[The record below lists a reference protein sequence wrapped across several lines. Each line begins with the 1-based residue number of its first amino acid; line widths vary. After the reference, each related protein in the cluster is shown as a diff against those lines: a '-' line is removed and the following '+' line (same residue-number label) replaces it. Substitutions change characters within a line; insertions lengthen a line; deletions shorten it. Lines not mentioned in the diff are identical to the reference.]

1 MRVRWLRTARFNLDS
16 IYAYIAQDNPQ
27 AASRVIQQIVER
39 VDDLAANPNLD
50 TSRPGRVAGIRE
62 LVIPPSYIIPFR
74 IKGGELQVIRVF
86 HTPQRWP
93 EKRP

>member
-1 MRVRWLRTARFNLDS
+1 MRVRWLRKARLNLDS

-50 TSRPGRVAGIRE
+50 TSRPGRVAGTRE
-62 LVIPPSYIIPFR
+62 LVIPWHYLNRCICIFAQSLHERYR
-74 IKGGELQVIRVF
+74 VIR
-86 HTPQRWP
+86 
-93 EKRP
+93 

>member
-1 MRVRWLRTARFNLDS
+1 MRVRWLRKARLNLDS
-16 IYAYIAQDNPQ
+16 IHAYIAHDNPQ

-50 TSRPGRVAGIRE
+50 TSRPGRVAGTRE

-74 IKGGELQVIRVF
+74 IKGEVLQVIRVF
-86 HTPQRWP
+86 HTRQRWP
-93 EKRP
+93 DKLP

>member
-1 MRVRWLRTARFNLDS
+1 MRVRWLRKARLNLDS

-50 TSRPGRVAGIRE
+50 TSRPGRVAGTRE
-62 LVIPPSYIIPFR
+62 LVIPPSYIIPLH
-74 IKGGELQVIRVF
+74 IKGGALQIIGVF
-86 HTPQRWP
+86 HARQRWP
-93 EKRP
+93 EKLP